1 MGIIDGANI
10 SPGTAWLIG
19 AVVTSA
25 VTTGPAYL
33 AARRSRGAAREE
45 GALTRDAVV
54 EAIGELNGRLDELGE
69 GLRSD
74 IAEVRDWQAAHTTD
88 HAIAAIRRT
97 DPHPGRLEYRNRN
110 EER

>member
-1 MGIIDGANI
+1 MDGA
-10 SPGTAWLIG
+10 SVTPGMAWAIG
-19 AVVTSA
+19 AIVTSL

-45 GALTRDAVV
+45 GELTR
-54 EAIGELNGRLDELGE
+54 EALNGVVGHINGRIDELGE

-88 HAIAAIRRT
+88 HAIAAIRQT
-97 DPHPGRLEYRNRN
+97 DPHPGRRRMEFRR
-110 EER
+110 EQDQ